1 MALCVALD
9 INGFLIEAVGQTEST
24 CTAYLLQTAAEYQHL
39 NSLDSLFSLYLGFD
53 LEMAEF
59 IMVSMLVAFISGHT
73 LGRVISGLRKA
84 G

>member
-1 MALCVALD
+1 MAICVDVNNAGRLV
-9 INGFLIEAVGQTEST
+9 EAVNQTETT

-39 NSLDSLFSLYLGFD
+39 NSLDSLFSEYLSFD

-59 IMVSMLVAFISGHT
+59 IMTAMFVSFISGHV